1 MIKVFQHGNNA
12 DTVVKLE
19 GSNQVIALE
28 MTILIKEVTR
38 QFPEIM
44 QVVADNLANEEVSN
58 GSQTNI

>member
-19 GSNQVIALE
+19 GNNQVIAME
-28 MTILIKEVTR
+28 MTILIKEVTK

-44 QVVADNLANEEVSN
+44 QLVAENLVQEVSD